1 MEGIDRDVDALHPNA
16 THGSSFPPRLTDV
29 QAFIIPIDRHRK
41 DGTPTLRECLQDVHT
56 MVHT

>member
-1 MEGIDRDVDALHPNA
+1 MRSILNA

-29 QAFIIPIDRHRK
+29 EAFVIPIDRHRK
-41 DGTPTLRECLQDVHT
+41 DGTPTLRECFQDVHT